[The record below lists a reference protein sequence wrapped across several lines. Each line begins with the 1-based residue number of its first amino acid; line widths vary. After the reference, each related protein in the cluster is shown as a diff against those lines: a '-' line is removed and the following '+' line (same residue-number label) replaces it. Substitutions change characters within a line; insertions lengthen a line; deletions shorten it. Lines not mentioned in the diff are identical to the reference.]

1 MKLKTRKM
9 KRTIIFAGVLVL
21 TCALALYII
30 PIPQDQG
37 ALASLEPAAEGC
49 VFNTVMGIE
58 PVDPEF
64 LYESP
69 KHVLTAVDK
78 GMQWMRKAQ
87 QPNGGWGAGSH
98 SRQDVRDP
106 HAVPADPA
114 TTAMV
119 CMALL
124 RNGNTL
130 NTGPMAKEL
139 KEGTMFLVEA
149 SEQADPASSTITK
162 LTGTQ
167 IQSKLGANIDVVL
180 TMQYF
185 SNLLE
190 GLDKTDDLH
199 DRILHCL
206 NICVEKV
213 QSAQV
218 ADGSLSGD
226 GWAGVLQ
233 SSFATSALES
243 AQTRG
248 AEVNEEKLDSF
259 REFQKENTDAESGDV
274 KTDRGA
280 GIVLYSVSGSARA
293 AAKEARKAKE
303 DIQMAKDQGQ
313 LADTEEVTV
322 ENLREIGYTEDEAM
336 KMGTAY
342 EVYNTA
348 KARAQDED
356 VLKGFGNNGG
366 EEFMSMLQTGESLIV
381 NEDMDWKQWY
391 TSTGDRLVN
400 IQNNDGSWN
409 GHHCITSP
417 VFCTATCLLVLTVNN
432 DIERLVALG
441 AQN

>member
-1 MKLKTRKM
+1 M
-9 KRTIIFAGVLVL
+9 KRTIIAAGLLVV
-21 TCALALYII
+21 TCCLALYII
-30 PIPQDQG
+30 PFPLKNR
-37 ALASLEPAAEGC
+37 ALSTLEPAAKGC

-58 PVDPEF
+58 PIDPKF
-64 LYESP
+64 KYDSP
-69 KHVLTAVDK
+69 DHMLSSVEN
-78 GMQWMRKAQ
+78 GMKWMREAQ
-87 QPNGGWGAGSH
+87 QENGGWGAGSH
-98 SRQDVRDP
+98 NRQDVRDP

-124 RNGNTL
+124 RNGSSL
-130 NTGPMAKEL
+130 STGPYAAQL

-149 SEQADPASSTITK
+149 AETADPASPTITK

-167 IQSKLGANIDVVL
+167 IQTKLGANIDVVL

-190 GLDKTDDLH
+190 ELAETDELH
-199 DRILHCL
+199 ERVLHCL

-233 SSFATSALES
+233 SSFATTALES
-243 AQTRG
+243 AQYQG
-248 AEVNEEKLDSF
+248 GNVDQDALDDF
-259 REFQKENTDAESGDV
+259 RQDQKDNTDGESGNV

-280 GIVLYSVSGSARA
+280 GVVLYAVSGSARA
-293 AAKEARKAKE
+293 SAKEARKAKE
-303 DIQMAKDQGQ
+303 DIALAKEEGRLED
-313 LADTEEVTV
+313 AEEVTV
-322 ENLREIGYTEDEAM
+322 DNLRQIGYTEEEAL

-342 EVYNTA
+342 QVYETA
-348 KARAQDED
+348 KTRAQDTE
-356 VLKGFGNNGG
+356 VLTGFGNNGG

-391 TSTGDRLVN
+391 NSTGDRLVN
-400 IQNNDGSWN
+400 IQNQDGSWN

-417 VFCTATCLLVLTVNN
+417 VFCTATCLLILTVNN
-432 DIERLVALG
+432 DIERLVSLG

>member
-1 MKLKTRKM
+1 MKKTL
-9 KRTIIFAGVLVL
+9 IASGLLVI
-21 TCALALYII
+21 TCCLAFYLV
-30 PIPQDQG
+30 PIPTNPTPQAEVG
-37 ALASLEPAAEGC
+37 PADKGC

-58 PVDPEF
+58 PIDPEF

-69 KHVLTAVDK
+69 EPVLAAVDK
-78 GMQWMRKAQ
+78 GMEWMKSAQ
-87 QPNGGWGAGSH
+87 QNNGGWGAGSH
-98 SRQDVRDP
+98 QRQDVRDP

-124 RNGNTL
+124 RNGSTL
-130 NTGPMAKEL
+130 HTGTYAKQL
-139 KEGTMFLVEA
+139 KDGTMFLVDEV
-149 SEQADPASSTITK
+149 EKADPASPTITK

-190 GLDKTDDLH
+190 QMAKTDVLH
-199 DRILHCL
+199 ERVLHCL

-243 AQTRG
+243 AQYQG
-248 AEVNEEKLDSF
+248 AEVEQDALDDF
-259 REFQKENTDAESGDV
+259 RKNQKDNTNSSTGDV

-280 GIVLYSVSGSARA
+280 GVVLYAVSGSARA

-303 DIQMAKDQGQ
+303 DIQEAKNEGLLDV
-313 LADTEEVTV
+313 DEEVTID
-322 ENLREIGYTEDEAM
+322 NLKAIGYSEEEAL
-336 KMGTAY
+336 KMGTAH
-342 EVYNTA
+342 EVYTTA
-348 KARAQDED
+348 KTRAQEKE
-356 VLKGFGNNGG
+356 VLSGYGNNGG

-391 TSTGDRLVN
+391 SSTGDRLVN

-417 VFCTATCLLVLTVNN
+417 VFCTATCLLILTVNN
-432 DIERLVALG
+432 DIERLVSLG